1 MTRAKVCGITREA
14 DLAVAVDAGADAVG
28 FITNVSVDTPREI
41 DPTDVADL
49 VAATPPLVTS
59 VLVMMPDSPSRAVEV
74 AQAINPDA
82 VQLYGEFDVDDVRF
96 VRAETGAKVIPA
108 LDYDERTRALE
119 LDTAADALLLDSTED
134 GGGGT
139 GETGDWEATRELVRE
154 LATPVVLAGGLTP
167 ENVGRAART
176 VEPYA
181 VDVASGVEADGGKKD
196 PEAVRSFVREAA
208 AVDAA
213 TDALATNRSE
223 ESR

>member
-14 DLAVAVDAGADAVG
+14 DLAAAVNAGADAVG

-41 DPTDVADL
+41 APSDAADL

-59 VLVMMPDSPSRAVEV
+59 VLVMMPDSPGRAAEL

-82 VQLYGEFDVDDVRF
+82 VQLYGDFDIDDVRF
-96 VRAETGAKVIPA
+96 VRAETGVQVILA
-108 LDYDERTRALE
+108 LDYDERTRAQN
-119 LDTAADALLLDSTED
+119 LDAAADALLLDSTED
-134 GGGGT
+134 GAGGT
-139 GETGDWEATRELVRE
+139 GETGDWAATHELVRS
-154 LATPVVLAGGLTP
+154 LAAPVILAGGLTP
-167 ENVGRAART
+167 DNVRQAAQT

-181 VDVASGVEADGGKKD
+181 VDVASGVEADGGRKN

-208 AVDAA
+208 AVDPS
-213 TDALATNRSE
+213 TDALATDTSE